1 MFCLTISQDGNTAL
15 MYAIYGDH
23 KNCVQELLNHNADI
37 TIENSNLDTAYSIA
51 VEQNLHTGK
60 HSEIQN

>member
-1 MFCLTISQDGNTAL
+1 